1 MNYHKKTVLDTDVTG
16 KKVLLRCDF
25 NVPLDKATNAIADDQ
40 RIQASLPTIRH
51 LLDNG
56 AAVILCSHLGRP
68 KGEWNLKYSL
78 APVAVRLS
86 KLTGLPVEMAKDVV
100 GRDSAAK
107 AAGLKPGQMLLLEN
121 LRFHREEEANDP
133 VFSQK
138 LADMADLFVSDAF
151 GTVHRAHASTC
162 GVAAY
167 LPAVSGLLV
176 EKELRIMGRALE
188 NPRRPFVAVLGG
200 AKVSDKLGVISNL
213 LEKADTLII
222 GGAMAYTFAKALGG
236 SVGKSPLEEDR
247 LSYALDMMDKAKK
260 KGKTILLP
268 VDNLAAAEFSADA
281 RAVEVPAAAI
291 PDSLMGMDIGEG
303 TIALFSE
310 VLRGAGTIF
319 WNGPMGVFE
328 FPAFA
333 TGTRAITQA
342 MAESDAITI
351 VGGGDSASA
360 VEQFGYADRM
370 THVSTGGGSSLE
382 FFEGLELPGVACLLD
397 K

>member
-222 GGAMAYTFAKALGG
+222 GGAMAYTFVKALGG